1 MRMHGEKIEEFIRRD
16 TFLNKARQANYE
28 IWTRGLTK
36 WQSATSFLLFF
47 MLSFSVLTHCRFRAE
62 RATTATE
69 MLCLMHSISMCSEIK
84 FIIEGAMAAFC
95 GAMELFALQH
105 SS

>member
-1 MRMHGEKIEEFIRRD
+1 MHGEKVKEFIRRD
-16 TFLNKARQANYE
+16 TFLNKARQTNYE
-28 IWTRGLTK
+28 IWTRGSTK
-36 WQSATSFLLFF
+36 WGSATSFLLFF

-69 MLCLMHSISMCSEIK
+69 MLFLVHGIPVLSEIP
-84 FIIEGAMAAFC
+84 FIEEGATAAFY
-95 GAMELFALQH
+95 GAVELCALQH